1 MITFGLAQINPIVGN
16 LNHNLALLQ
25 SYLAQAREQNVEVL
39 VFPELAICGY
49 PPEDL
54 LLRPHFIH
62 KAQAALNEFAS
73 DVPEEMVA
81 IVGFPH
87 LEATTLYNG
96 LAVIQGGKVRGVYR
110 KMCLPNYG
118 VFDEQRYFSAGHH
131 PGLLNYAGTP
141 LGLTICE
148 DIWVPHT
155 PATPEA
161 LAGAQIII
169 NISASPYYKD
179 RGRERENMLSGRAVE
194 NAAAIIYCNL
204 VGGQDELV
212 FDGQSMVVD
221 HGGRLVARAKQFEE
235 ELLVVSLAEDAA
247 QATRLRQPGLTGEDS
262 SQGVRPS
269 TSVEV
274 VAECDV
280 PKSANVSTQGT
291 IQPEMSPE
299 EEMYAAL
306 VLGTKDYLQKNG
318 F

>member
-16 LNHNLALLQ
+16 IDHNLALLR
-25 SYLAQAREQNVEVL
+25 SYLTQAQQRDVEVL

-62 KAQAALNEFAS
+62 RAQAALDEFAG

-87 LEATTLYNG
+87 LEATSLYNG
-96 LAVIQGGKVRGVYR
+96 MAIIQGGKIKGVYR

-118 VFDEQRYFSAGHH
+118 VFDEQRYFSAGHC
-131 PGLLNYAGTP
+131 PGILDYGGTP

-148 DIWVPHT
+148 DIWFPNT

-169 NISASPYYKD
+169 NISASPYHRSK
-179 RGRERENMLSGRAVE
+179 GRERENMLSGRAVE
-194 NAAAIIYCNL
+194 NAAAVIYCNL
-204 VGGQDELV
+204 VGGQGELV

-235 ELLVVSLAEDAA
+235 ELLVV
-247 QATRLRQPGLTGEDS
+247 
-262 SQGVRPS
+262 
-269 TSVEV
+269 
-274 VAECDV
+274 
-280 PKSANVSTQGT
+280 
-291 IQPEMSPE
+291 
-299 EEMYAAL
+299 
-306 VLGTKDYLQKNG
+306 
-318 F
+318 